1 MVVTQK
7 YFLISLIGLL
17 VGFFSILAILNPSF
31 FSQLQKYEKTAQIAV
46 QNEPPTATPSPSP
59 TPDPLAPKNY
69 LLLGYVGGK
78 HDGGL
83 LTDTII
89 IAQIQP
95 KTNMVILISIPRD
108 TWVDIPQES
117 GSMQGK
123 INQVYA
129 LGSDAKRRESLPKE
143 YQQLSNGLQLTQDVI
158 GEISGLSFSGSIAI
172 SQAGLLSAL
181 DRIGPIT
188 VQVPYSFTDSFYP
201 IPGEE
206 NNPCE
211 KSEEEIASLSA
222 QLRGFDLEK
231 QFLCRYEE
239 LQFSAGEQILTA
251 SEAAKFVRSR
261 HGNSG
266 GNDFGRSQ
274 RQQALLESIKNE
286 LAKPSVWLKLPTL
299 ISDLFK
305 SVTTNL
311 SIAEGLEVAELL
323 NPLDQLRLQSYQLS
337 ISNVLKETRSIDG
350 QYILVEKV
358 STESA
363 QTTEAKWK
371 TIRDRITEWTTQAPA
386 HELESGGEYSIQAP

>member
-17 VGFFSILAILNPSF
+17 VGFFSILTILNPSF
-31 FSQLQKYEKTAQIAV
+31 FSRLQKYEKTAQIAV

-89 IAQIQP
+89 ITQIQP
-95 KTNMVILISIPRD
+95 KTNTVILISIPRD

-129 LGSDAKRRESLPKE
+129 LGSDARRRESLPKE
-143 YQQLSNGLQLTQDVI
+143 YQQFSNGLQLTQDVI
-158 GEISGLSFSGSIAI
+158 AGISGLSFSGSIAI

-239 LQFSAGEQILTA
+239 LQFSAGKQILTA

-323 NPLDQLRLQSYQLS
+323 NPPDQLRLQSFQLS

-363 QTTEAKWK
+363 QTTETKWE
-371 TIRDRITEWTTQAPA
+371 TIRDRIAEWTTQAPA